1 MVCVCGVCVVCVCV
15 CACCVCACC
24 VCVHVVCVWCVHVC
38 VVCVCVC
45 VCVWCVCMRV
55 CVHACVHACVCIHPT
70 CMLGKMYYD
79 LSRSGLLILFG
90 RLYLLAGSGGCIE
103 EGVCGILW

>member
-1 MVCVCGVCVVCVCV
+1 MCGVCVCV
-15 CACCVCACC
+15 CVCVCMLCVCACC
-24 VCVHVVCVWCVHVC
+24 VCVCGVCM
-38 VVCVCVC
+38 
-45 VCVWCVCMRV
+45 CVWCVCMRV
-55 CVHACVHACVCIHPT
+55 CVHACVHACVCMHPT